1 MRTKGT
7 VRTVLVA
14 TLLIIMAFC
23 VVATPASAYNY
34 NRYVADNY
42 AETYAL
48 NPNSAYKYFDGADC
62 TNFASQVLF
71 AGGFTET
78 GKYQYWSDYAWYYD
92 WGTRP
97 GYSNTWTIANELYD
111 FLDKS
116 GRADRTSVDHPYYP
130 KFQVG
135 DIIQVDWNNDG
146 YWDHSMVVT
155 GIIISDDDLLMSYH
169 SRNIKNK
176 RLFTIKGENPGAH
189 FGGWHIKNN
198 Y

>member
-1 MRTKGT
+1 MKPRRILGT
-7 VRTVLVA
+7 VAVVTTLVVV
-14 TLLIIMAFC
+14 FC
-23 VVATPASAYNY
+23 LMATPAVAYNY
-34 NRYVADNY
+34 NRYAANNY

-48 NPNSAYKYFDGADC
+48 NPNPAYKYFDGVDC
-62 TNFASQVLF
+62 TNFASQALR

-78 GKYQYWSDYAWYYD
+78 GKYQYWNDYAWYYD

-97 GYSNTWTIANELYD
+97 GYSNTWTVSNELYD

-116 GRADRTSVDHPYYP
+116 GRANKVSVDHPYYP

-135 DIIQVDWNNDG
+135 DIIQADWNNDG
-146 YWDHSMVVT
+146 RWDHSMVVT

-169 SRNIKNK
+169 SSNTKNK
-176 RLFTIKGENPGAH
+176 RLTIIKSENPGAH
-189 FGGWHIKNN
+189 FGGWHIKDN